1 VKWKYS
7 DEVYNNQFAS
17 HLASL
22 LAIARLF
29 DVNTKMQAVV
39 HGGSGGDA
47 VALPWVSLFDHVIYG
62 PSDRPLLRITPNSS
76 EDPLMSH
83 PAFTTNVVAAGEIND
98 RYRNSNPSQG
108 IGYPMGTLQWLFMI
122 GESLRIAGFDA
133 YGYRGAHAQSIE
145 MAASYYACYAKH
157 AGFRQIITAAN
168 SASCEDVR
176 QYIGKV
182 VNGVDAN
189 ILIGALRFPG
199 NKAITEVEEAAR
211 ASASVGPFS
220 LDAVLFG
227 RWRN

>member
-1 VKWKYS
+1 
-7 DEVYNNQFAS
+7 
-17 HLASL
+17 
-22 LAIARLF
+22 
-29 DVNTKMQAVV
+29 
-39 HGGSGGDA
+39 
-47 VALPWVSLFDHVIYG
+47 
-62 PSDRPLLRITPNSS
+62 
-76 EDPLMSH
+76 MSH

-133 YGYRGAHAQSIE
+133 YSYRGAHAQSIE